1 MQAMNRHAD
10 VAHPTEALGML
21 TMVCLHGPQAEV
33 ASQENAM
40 LKTLLKCLTP
50 CREGVKKQPAL
61 ACLAFMKN
69 SLAAAPNAVQTSQPT
84 SQGTSASSIVA
95 LPMGPSSIGAN
106 ALNDTSRPAS
116 DSAGMGSS
124 FNVSQA

>member
-1 MQAMNRHAD
+1 
-10 VAHPTEALGML
+10 
-21 TMVCLHGPQAEV
+21 
-33 ASQENAM
+33 M

-69 SLAAAPNAVQTSQPT
+69 SLAAAPNAVQANRPT

-95 LPMGPSSIGAN
+95 LPMDPSGIGAN
-106 ALNDTSRPAS
+106 ALANTSRPAS
-116 DSAGMGSS
+116 DSAGRLCPPSYLS
-124 FNVSQA
+124 

>member
-1 MQAMNRHAD
+1 MLNRTC
-10 VAHPTEALGML
+10 V
-21 TMVCLHGPQAEV
+21 HGLQAEV

-95 LPMGPSSIGAN
+95 LPVGPPSVGAN
-106 ALNDTSRPAS
+106 GLNDTSRPAP
-116 DSAGMGSS
+116 DCAGMGSS
-124 FNVSQA
+124 SNVSQS

>member
-1 MQAMNRHAD
+1 MLRK
-10 VAHPTEALGML
+10 LGL
-21 TMVCLHGPQAEV
+21 QWPQAEI

-69 SLAAAPNAVQTSQPT
+69 SLASAPNAVQTSQPT
-84 SQGTSASSIVA
+84 SQGTSASSIAATPVVPSTAAA
-95 LPMGPSSIGAN
+95 LALTTSS
-106 ALNDTSRPAS
+106 TPA
-116 DSAGMGSS
+116 AHPTGTP
-124 FNVSQA
+124 